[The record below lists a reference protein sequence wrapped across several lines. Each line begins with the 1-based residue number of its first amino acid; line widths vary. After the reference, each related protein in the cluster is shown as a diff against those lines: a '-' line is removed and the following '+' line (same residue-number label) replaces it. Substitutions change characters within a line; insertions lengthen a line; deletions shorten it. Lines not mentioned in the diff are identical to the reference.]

1 MCSQP
6 SCHPSHQ
13 QDSTRDKGSDI
24 QQGVDLVPAGGLGLV
39 GQDEQLSG
47 VEEDGVDLY
56 NERQGAVGDVFMAGD
71 RQTQT
76 EDDTTVV
83 DQELVGAPLPVVYQ
97 HVHGVVQEVANREAD

>member
-39 GQDEQLSG
+39 GQYEQLSG
-47 VEEDGVDLY
+47 VEEDGVDLH

-76 EDDTTVV
+76 EDDTTVM